1 MWKSSAHD
9 RGGFLVQHR
18 FEVDISRLRLLNP
31 ALRVSNL
38 KDVLALISMPN
49 ILRDTQKDCGK
60 PGCLN
65 DYRIQVLARG
75 DEMIVGAVLL
85 RTSFAAAKR
94 SLAISAPTTL
104 APRRAA
110 NRDVHPVP
118 VARSRI
124 CSPGFGSRRATQ
136 CSRAGAICLLTT
148 S

>member
-75 DEMIVGAVLL
+75 DEMIEQERRLPPLADTVAK
-85 RTSFAAAKR
+85 SFCGRGLKF
-94 SLAISAPTTL
+94 SEP
-104 APRRAA
+104 
-110 NRDVHPVP
+110 
-118 VARSRI
+118 
-124 CSPGFGSRRATQ
+124 
-136 CSRAGAICLLTT
+136 
-148 S
+148 